1 MSKSIHEILRFPHVT
16 EKSNT
21 ATEKLEGR
29 VVAFKVRSDA
39 NKYQIKEAVEKI
51 FNVKVESVRTAIVHG
66 KVKRR
71 GRSKGRRPDWKKA
84 FGTLKPGQ
92 KPIEFFES
100 V

>member
-16 EKSNT
+16 EKSNA

-39 NKYQIKEAVEKI
+39 NKYQIKEAVEKL
-51 FNVKVESVRTAIVHG
+51 FNVKVESVRTAICHG

-84 FGTLKPGQ
+84 FVTLKPGQ